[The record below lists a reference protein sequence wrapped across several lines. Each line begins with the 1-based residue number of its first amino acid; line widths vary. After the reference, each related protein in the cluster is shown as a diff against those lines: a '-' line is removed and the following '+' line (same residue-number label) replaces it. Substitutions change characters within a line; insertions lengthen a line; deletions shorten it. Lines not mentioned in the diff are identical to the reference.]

1 MKKIHLTLLALLLSF
16 ASFATA
22 IITGP
27 TSVCAG
33 STILLAD
40 ATPGGTWSS
49 SDPSVLTITSGGS
62 ATGLLPGVAV
72 ITYDVSGVDA
82 TLTVTVDA
90 LPAPITG
97 SGSICVGGT
106 TTLAGSGGGVWSSS
120 TPGIVT
126 IGATSGVAVGVA
138 VGVANIQYTLGTGC
152 SATRTVT
159 VQPTPSAY
167 TMIGGGSYCAGGTA
181 HLGLAYG
188 STGISYQLYDGS
200 TTVGSPVPGANAS
213 LDFGYVTTAGT
224 YTAIATSSTTTC
236 SAPMIG
242 SAVVSM
248 SPLPTV
254 YTLTGGGIYCPGTT
268 GAHIELSNSNLAI
281 SYQLY
286 LGSAPVGLP
295 VPGTG
300 TVLDFGMFTTP
311 GTYSAIATDA
321 VTGCQSNMTGFDT
334 ISFATIAVYTVG
346 GGGTYCTGTGTSS
359 PGADISLG
367 SSDIGLYYQLYD
379 YGVAVGSTVTGTGSA
394 LDFGFHTSAGSYTIV
409 ATDLSSGCTEPM
421 MGTAMIVVSPSPT
434 VTRLTG
440 GGAYCAGTSGA
451 HIGLDF
457 GSTGINYQL
466 YNGSTPVGI
475 AVPGPGGSIDFGTFT
490 AGGTYTA
497 VATNTTSGC
506 TATMAGSATV
516 SSVALPVVY
525 TVAGGGTYCAGGTGV
540 HITLSGS
547 VTGVSYQ
554 LVMGSAPVD
563 TALPGTGSGLDFGT
577 FTDSGIYTVVATN
590 TSTGCTSSMSGSATI
605 SVSPLPNTYSVT
617 GGGSY
622 CAGGSGVAVSLSSS
636 DAGIHYQLL
645 NGSAVVGSPVTGT
658 GSAITFGVETAA
670 GSYTVVATDP
680 VTTCDN
686 NMTGSATVVV
696 NPLPAVYA
704 VTGGGS
710 YCAGGTGVH
719 IGLDGSNSG
728 TNYQL
733 YNGTV
738 AVGSA
743 ISGTGSVIDF
753 GLETIAGTYA
763 VVAVNTSTLCTN
775 NMSGTGVVSIATS
788 VTPTV
793 AISAAPGTTV
803 CIGTS
808 VTYTAAGTNTG
819 SAPTYEWAINSVTV
833 SSAGATYTYTPV
845 NGDMIEVFMTSS
857 ASCASP
863 ATVSTSVVATVI
875 STAVTATATEASC
888 GGYYTLTAGGAT
900 TYTWAP
906 GTGLS
911 CTACGIPT
919 CSGLTTSGTY
929 TVTGTDTHGCTGTA
943 SVSVNFNRISGHIN
957 YFGGVSTDV
966 FKVWLIQFDGTDS
979 TITALDSVNSC
990 MDAGIPYYE
999 FSSPATGNY
1008 MVKAKLDGTVPGS
1021 SGYISTY
1028 SYSTPN
1034 WYDAATTAH
1043 TAGAD
1048 TMNVSMVYGTVPTGP
1063 GFIGGY
1069 ISSGAGRGTSGDV
1082 PVIGMVVYLTDASGH
1097 VLTYTYT
1104 DATGSYVFPSL
1115 ANGTY
1120 LIYPENYSFHT
1131 TPSATIA
1138 LSPFN
1143 ETVTGINFR
1152 QYNTT
1157 GRILPAGATAVPV
1170 TTAQEFNIYP
1180 NPATGDLFIQW
1191 SNKMIG
1197 DADVT
1202 ITDVTG
1208 RTVLATT
1215 ININAASGQS
1225 ELSVAEL
1232 KDGIYLISIKSEM
1245 STFNSKVVIQN

>member
-1 MKKIHLTLLALLLSF
+1 MRKIQLTLLALLLSF

-106 TTLAGSGGGVWSSS
+106 TTLAGSGGGIWSSS

-152 SATRTVT
+152 YATRTVT
-159 VQPTPSAY
+159 VEPSPTAY
-167 TMIGGGSYCAGGTA
+167 AMTGGGSYCSGGPGVD
-181 HLGLAYG
+181 LGLAF
-188 STGISYQLYDGS
+188 S
-200 TTVGSPVPGANAS
+200 TVG
-213 LDFGYVTTAGT
+213 
-224 YTAIATSSTTTC
+224 TS
-236 SAPMIG
+236 
-242 SAVVSM
+242 
-248 SPLPTV
+248 
-254 YTLTGGGIYCPGTT
+254 Y
-268 GAHIELSNSNLAI
+268 H
-281 SYQLY
+281 
-286 LGSAPVGLP
+286 
-295 VPGTG
+295 
-300 TVLDFGMFTTP
+300 
-311 GTYSAIATDA
+311 
-321 VTGCQSNMTGFDT
+321 
-334 ISFATIAVYTVG
+334 
-346 GGGTYCTGTGTSS
+346 
-359 PGADISLG
+359 
-367 SSDIGLYYQLYD
+367 
-379 YGVAVGSTVTGTGSA
+379 
-394 LDFGFHTSAGSYTIV
+394 
-409 ATDLSSGCTEPM
+409 
-421 MGTAMIVVSPSPT
+421 
-434 VTRLTG
+434 
-440 GGAYCAGTSGA
+440 
-451 HIGLDF
+451 
-457 GSTGINYQL
+457 L
-466 YNGSTPVGI
+466 YNGSTPVGS
-475 AVPGPGGSIDFGTFT
+475 AVAGSSSAIDFGLFATP
-490 AGGTYTA
+490 GTYSVEA
-497 VATNTTSGC
+497 ISSTTGC
-506 TATMAGSATV
+506 FATMLGSE
-516 SSVALPVVY
+516 
-525 TVAGGGTYCAGGTGV
+525 
-540 HITLSGS
+540 
-547 VTGVSYQ
+547 
-554 LVMGSAPVD
+554 
-563 TALPGTGSGLDFGT
+563 
-577 FTDSGIYTVVATN
+577 
-590 TSTGCTSSMSGSATI
+590 TI
-605 SVSPLPNTYSVT
+605 SVSPLPNPYAVT

-622 CAGGSGVAVSLSSS
+622 CAGGSGVAVSLSSSSS

-670 GSYTVVATDP
+670 GSYTVVATNP

-686 NMTGSATVVV
+686 NMTGSATVIV
-696 NPLPAVYA
+696 NPLPVAYT

-710 YCAGGTGVH
+710 YCAGGTGLH

-803 CIGTS
+803 CTGTS

-911 CTACGIPT
+911 CTACGTPT
-919 CSGLTTSGTY
+919 CSGLTASGAY

-943 SVSVNFNRISGHIN
+943 SVSVNFNRISGHIS

-999 FSSPATGNY
+999 FSTPASGNY

-1048 TMNVSMVYGTVPTGP
+1048 TMNVSMVYGTVPTGS

-1082 PVIGMVVYLTDASGH
+1082 PAIGMVVYLTDASGH
-1097 VLTYTYT
+1097 VITYTYT